1 MAKKATEKA
10 VPKVETP
17 PKPVKETPP
26 VAPPEPVES
35 EHDRLERE
43 GLN

>member
-17 PKPVKETPP
+17 P
-26 VAPPEPVES
+26 VAPEPVES